1 MDVDAEAEAMEN
13 LMVLPR
19 AADSNI
25 IDFGAPSLSGERTD
39 RREAAVIVE
48 EQVIVRSTEVF
59 SDSSPLRPS

>member
-19 AADSNI
+19 AAVSNFM
-25 IDFGAPSLSGERTD
+25 DFGAPSLSGERTD
-39 RREAAVIVE
+39 RRERAASVE
-48 EQVIVRSTEVF
+48 EQLIVRSTEVF